1 MQEVFK
7 MKLYYSPG
15 ACSLSPNI
23 VAREA
28 AIPLT
33 LVKVDTDT
41 HVTEDGRD
49 FYKINPLGYVPVLEL
64 DDGALVR
71 EGPAIVQYLADLAP
85 KSQLAPAPGSL
96 ERVRVQE
103 WLTFIGTELHK
114 QFYWLFHPA
123 PDETRVAQREK
134 VIKGLGE
141 LDRAL
146 EKRPFLTG
154 ERFTVADAYAFT
166 VVNWCNFVDIDLKP
180 FRSLHAFMARVAERP
195 KVREALKAEG
205 LSKN

>member
-1 MQEVFK
+1 

-15 ACSLSPNI
+15 ACSLSPHI

-28 AIPLT
+28 GLPFT

-49 FYKINPLGYVPVLEL
+49 FYQINPLGYVPVLEL

-85 KSQLAPAPGSL
+85 KTQLAPASGNL
-96 ERVRVQE
+96 DRVRLQE

-114 QFYWLFHPA
+114 QFYWLFHQA
-123 PDETRVAQREK
+123 PDETRDAQREK
-134 VIKGLGE
+134 VLKGLGE

-146 EKRPFLTG
+146 GKHPFLTG
-154 ERFTVADAYAFT
+154 DRFTVADAYAFT
-166 VVNWCNFVDIDLKP
+166 VVNWCNFVSIDLKP
-180 FRSLHAFMARVAERP
+180 YRNLHDFMTRVAGRP

-205 LSKN
+205 LLKN